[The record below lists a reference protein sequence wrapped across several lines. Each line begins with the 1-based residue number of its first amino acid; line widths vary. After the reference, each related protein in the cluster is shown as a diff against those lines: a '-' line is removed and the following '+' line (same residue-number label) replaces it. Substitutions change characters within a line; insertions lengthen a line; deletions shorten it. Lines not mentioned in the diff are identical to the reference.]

1 MFDFYANLCPHL
13 CIEVQI
19 HLSGT
24 DVLSIGFISCIVFIF
39 CLLYFKQF
47 NLESHQELTS
57 SEIYTEE
64 LFIMIIIALGLD
76 VLFLRKCCHTKNN

>member
-1 MFDFYANLCPHL
+1 MPTFVHRGANTS
-13 CIEVQI
+13 Q
-19 HLSGT
+19 SGT

-64 LFIMIIIALGLD
+64 LFIVIIIALGLD
-76 VLFLRKCCHTKNN
+76 VLFLRKCCHAKNN